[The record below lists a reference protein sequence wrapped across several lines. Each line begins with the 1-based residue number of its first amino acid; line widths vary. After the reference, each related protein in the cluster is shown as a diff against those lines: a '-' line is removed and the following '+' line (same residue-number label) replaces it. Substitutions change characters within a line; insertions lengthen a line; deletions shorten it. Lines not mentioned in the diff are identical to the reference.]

1 MNVKFRIG
9 RLVSVLSL
17 AAMLAAAA
25 PAAAQNVVRIG
36 VPISMT
42 GSLATEARL
51 TSDGYKFWAE
61 DVNRRGGLD
70 AGGNKYKVELVIYD
84 DQSSV
89 DRSAQLTER
98 LISQDKVDFLFSPY
112 GSGPTYAASSVSERY
127 RKLMLNGGG
136 TAPTIFKRGF
146 KYFFSATTT
155 TDYYPKGVFEIV
167 KKLDPKPKT
176 IAILWKNDLANRA
189 MNERTEEFAKDAGL
203 QVVYNKPFSAD
214 ANDFAT
220 ELADIRSSNPDI
232 VFFMSQLPQLVA
244 AMRQMKTQHIDPK
257 ILWNGVAVPQPQ
269 FPVNAGAD
277 AEGVIGVASWVPTL
291 SYKDPIWGDTAG
303 FVKAFEAFAKYTPDY
318 HAGIAA
324 VGAELLELAVRKAG
338 TIDTDKVRAALAAT
352 NIETF
357 WGPVRFDETGKNPVD
372 LIIGQIQG
380 GKFVPIYPEK
390 AAQGSLKYPKPQWK

>member
-1 MNVKFRIG
+1 MSSKTTVRTLFTA
-9 RLVSVLSL
+9 LALSL
-17 AAMLAAAA
+17 GMAAGGSAQ
-25 PAAAQNVVRIG
+25 AQNVVRIG
-36 VPISMT
+36 VPISIT
-42 GSLATEARL
+42 GALATEARL

-70 AGGNKYKVELVIYD
+70 AGGKKYKVELVIYD

-127 RKLMLNGGG
+127 HKLMLNGGG
-136 TAPTIFKRGF
+136 TAPTIFTRGF

-155 TDYYPKGVFEIV
+155 TDFYPKGVFEIV
-167 KKLDPKPKT
+167 KKLNPKPKT

-189 MNERTEEFAKDAGL
+189 MNGRTEEFAKDAGL

-214 ANDFAT
+214 ATDFAT

-232 VFFMSQLPQLVA
+232 LFFMSQLPQLVP
-244 AMRQMKTQHIDPK
+244 AMRQVKTQHIDPTIIWK
-257 ILWNGVAVPQPQ
+257 DVAVPQPQ

-291 SYKDPIWGDTAG
+291 NYKDPIWGNTAG
-303 FVKAFEAFAKYTPDY
+303 FVKAFEAYAKYTPDY

-338 TIDTDKVRAALAAT
+338 TIDTDKVRAELAAM
-352 NIETF
+352 NVETF
-357 WGPVRFDETGKNPVD
+357 WGPVHFDETGKNPVD

-380 GKFVPIYPEK
+380 GKFVPVYPEK
-390 AAQGSLKYPKPQWK
+390 AAQGSFKYPKPQWK